1 MKITI
6 QLDEQDIEEILILL
20 EEYPELL
27 QKLSESY
34 RFRYSSPSKVD
45 TD

>member
-6 QLDEQDIEEILILL
+6 QLDEQDIEELLILL
-20 EEYPELL
+20 EEYPEFL
-27 QKLSESY
+27 QKISESY
-34 RFRYSSPSKVD
+34 RLRYSRSSKVD